1 MTLFN
6 CKPFQINTEQFLPTI
21 YAERGLLRITKK
33 DSDPGG
39 MIRELQGADAVQA
52 AYLQWKMR
60 KMRMNRMAFREHR
73 SYLY

>member
-6 CKPFQINTEQFLPTI
+6 KQINTEQFLPTI

-39 MIRELQGADAVQA
+39 MIQELHGADAVQA